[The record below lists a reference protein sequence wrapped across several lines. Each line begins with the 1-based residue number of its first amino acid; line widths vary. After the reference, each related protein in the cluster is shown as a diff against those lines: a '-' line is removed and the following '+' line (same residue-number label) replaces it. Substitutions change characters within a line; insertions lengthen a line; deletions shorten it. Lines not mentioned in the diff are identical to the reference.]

1 MKVVNEHTSI
11 KEWYQLTYPSDELG
25 SDIADITFY
34 DLFELLDHRK
44 EVYPYL
50 AYDSIVRER
59 MFEQLSLIMGC
70 SYDYVYEQW
79 LLGE

>member
-11 KEWYQLTYPSDELG
+11 KEWYQLTYPSDECG

-34 DLFELLDHRK
+34 DLFGLLDRRK

-59 MFEQLSLIMGC
+59 MFKQLSLIMGC
-70 SYDYVYEQW
+70 SYNYVYEQW